1 MHQLALALACAVAF
15 PTPQQHPETT
25 PNRAQIGG
33 VSLIIYLAERESY
46 PGLRLARPPA
56 GVELPHNSRQ
66 RIILHGRGPRQPL
79 NLNRFLCSV
88 SRSRSR
94 GPALTCDPRVRRT
107 SSSNPRAV
115 IHLRLT
121 RLEDIGH
128 QQSSTFTRA
137 GINLRPSC
145 SADAHC
151 LGGNSRLDDT
161 RSAFTCGLATSRDK
175 TRSAFTCGPVR
186 HFGVPRDRH

>member
-1 MHQLALALACAVAF
+1 MHLLARLLACAVAF
-15 PTPQQHPETT
+15 PTPQQHPEIT

-33 VSLIIYLAERESY
+33 VSLIVYLAERESY
-46 PGLRLARPPA
+46 PGLRLARTPA

-107 SSSNPRAV
+107 SSSNPRA
-115 IHLRLT
+115 
-121 RLEDIGH
+121 
-128 QQSSTFTRA
+128 
-137 GINLRPSC
+137 GINLRPTRDSKA
-145 SADAHC
+145 SFTYKRQR
-151 LGGNSRLDDT
+151 SRGPAL
-161 RSAFTCGLATSRDK
+161 TCDPL
-175 TRSAFTCGPVR
+175 VR
-186 HFGVPRDRH
+186 PTLFVWVAARVSTNLDRH